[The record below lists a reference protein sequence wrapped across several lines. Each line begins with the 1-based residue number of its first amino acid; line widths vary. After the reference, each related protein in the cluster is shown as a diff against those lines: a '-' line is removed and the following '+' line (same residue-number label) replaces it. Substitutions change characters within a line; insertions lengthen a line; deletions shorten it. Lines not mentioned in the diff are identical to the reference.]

1 MPFALDDVNEA
12 RVVFDIVSGDGLSP
26 LLAHAKL
33 SGSLTL
39 TLTLT
44 GKNMGA
50 EQINAQLSQL
60 SMI

>member
-12 RVVFDIVSGDGLSP
+12 LVVCDIVSGDGLSP
-26 LLAHAKL
+26 LLTHAKL
-33 SGSLTL
+33 GGS
-39 TLTLT
+39 LTLT
-44 GKNMGA
+44 GKNMSA

>member
-39 TLTLT
+39 TLT

>member
-26 LLAHAKL
+26 LLTHDKL
-33 SGSLTL
+33 SGS
-39 TLTLT
+39 LTLT